1 MSHFIVSACLA
12 AAGALIGELTRRLL
26 ARGAHRRDGTEER
39 LRPPS
44 PHLWVPVTT
53 GAALFALGWTFFPE
67 RWPMLLVTVPVA
79 VGAVWM
85 SAVDID
91 VNRLLD
97 VVTLPL
103 LLWAPTTLLLVSLVL
118 PSVSPLNAIAGAA
131 MLAGF
136 LWLLNVA
143 SKGGLGL
150 GDVKAGALI
159 GLIAGAASLRS
170 VWLVGMLAFLGALT
184 FVGLSRR
191 LKAVPLGPFLYGA
204 WLIVTVT
211 QGIP

>member
-1 MSHFIVSACLA
+1 
-12 AAGALIGELTRRLL
+12 
-26 ARGAHRRDGTEER
+26 
-39 LRPPS
+39 
-44 PHLWVPVTT
+44 
-53 GAALFALGWTFFPE
+53 
-67 RWPMLLVTVPVA
+67 MLLVTVPVA

-91 VNRLLD
+91 VNRLPD

-191 LKAVPLGPFLYGA
+191 RKAVPLGPFLYGA